1 MADISVQ
8 FHALPE
14 ELLSF
19 VRQIIADFGLH
30 VVALRYRP
38 FDASELSESQ
48 LAGCFSDDS
57 LYKRLHF
64 TIGNPVLPVT
74 HELDFGDQ
82 NPDSLRLDIGTL
94 GGDGLRES
102 WLSAR
107 TEDPAAFA
115 TWKKIAKRL
124 KGLAEQ
130 GATAVNP
137 KTGRMGPAKWHR
149 FTEGA
154 KRLEATGISMLTIT
168 GIVMKPGLPARRQ
181 NGDVAGGGRKGRE
194 PGGSRG
200 GHREI

>member
-1 MADISVQ
+1 MADVSVQ

-19 VRQIIADFGLH
+19 VRQSIADFGLY

-38 FDASELSESQ
+38 FDASELSESR
-48 LAGCFSDDS
+48 LDGCFSDDS
-57 LYKRLHF
+57 PYKRLHF
-64 TIGNPVLPVT
+64 TIGRPVLPVA
-74 HELDFGDQ
+74 HELDFGDK

-107 TEDPAAFA
+107 TENPATFA

-124 KGLAEQ
+124 KSLAEQ

-137 KTGRMGPAKWHR
+137 KTGGMGPAKWHR

-154 KRLEATGISMLTIT
+154 KRLEATGIPMLTIT
-168 GIVMKPGLPARRQ
+168 GIVMKPGLPAIEKPS
-181 NGDVAGGGRKGRE
+181 DA
-194 PGGSRG
+194 PTWIRG
-200 GHREI
+200 Y